1 MFWLGSAWPGAAW
14 RGNASRGSVRFG
26 LAFLGFPHLP
36 LFRTWQLTLSEL
48 VKTAWS
54 ISEDKGFH
62 STIPEH
68 ANFGNRIALIHGELF
83 EAHEEYRNGRGFEP
97 RVGPTG
103 KPEGV
108 PSELADVVIR
118 VADLCGVHGI
128 DLQSAVETKLAYN
141 RTRPFRHGR
150 NF

>member
-1 MFWLGSAWPGAAW
+1 MTITDLVQTAW
-14 RGNASRGSVRFG
+14 R
-26 LAFLGFPHLP
+26 
-36 LFRTWQLTLSEL
+36 
-48 VKTAWS
+48 

-68 ANFGNRIALIHGELF
+68 ANFGNRIALVHGELS
-83 EAHEEYRNGRGFEP
+83 EAHEAYRSGYGFKSW
-97 RVGPTG
+97 VGPTG

-128 DLQSAVETKLAYN
+128 DLEAAIEAKLAYN
-141 RTRPFRHGR
+141 QTRPFRHGR
-150 NF
+150 QF